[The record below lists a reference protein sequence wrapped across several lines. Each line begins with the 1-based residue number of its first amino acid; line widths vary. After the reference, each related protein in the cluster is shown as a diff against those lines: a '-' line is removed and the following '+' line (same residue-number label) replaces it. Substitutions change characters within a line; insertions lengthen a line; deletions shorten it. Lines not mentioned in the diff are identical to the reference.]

1 MKNKIDLLINSD
13 FAASQFISNLNR
25 SLKKKINL
33 KVKANNQDNLNICMM
48 DTKSHINKTIIFYLK
63 LKKHFQILK
72 DLKYKEK

>member
-48 DTKSHINKTIIFYLK
+48 DTKSHINKTIIFLS
-63 LKKHFQILK
+63 QI
-72 DLKYKEK
+72 EKNIFKF